1 MKQPNMDVTICIQNQ
16 STISSVPEA
25 ALLEDW
31 ASIPLKQMEH
41 PVEVTLRIVDEDE
54 GRELNMAWRKKD
66 YATNVLSFPI
76 GDTPAGITEL
86 LGDIVI
92 CAPVVEKE
100 AVEQHKPLA
109 AHWAHLVIHGILH
122 LQGYDHEQQA
132 DAEIMENMEI
142 TFLEKIGYP
151 NPYETEL
158 ES

>member
-1 MKQPNMDVTICIQNQ
+1 MNQVNMDVTICIQNE
-16 STISSVPEA
+16 SSCSSVPEA
-25 ALLEDW
+25 ALLEHW
-31 ASIPLKQMEH
+31 ASIPLNQLDH
-41 PVEVTLRIVDEDE
+41 PVEITLRIVDEAE
-54 GRELNMAWRKKD
+54 GRELNRSWRKKD
-66 YATNVLSFPI
+66 YPTNVLSFPI
-76 GDTPAGITEL
+76 GDTPAGTKEL

-92 CAPVVEKE
+92 CAPVVEQE
-100 AVEQHKPLA
+100 ALEQQKPMA
-109 AHWAHLVIHGILH
+109 AHWAHLIIHGILH